1 MKNIFKALKKIQERR
16 DFIDKLKFCDYD
28 KSIYEQFEVVVDG
41 ASFEACRNSRCER
54 SVRIRIDVCS
64 EKF

>member
-28 KSIYEQFEVVVDG
+28 KSIYEQFEVVVD
-41 ASFEACRNSRCER
+41 STCVEAFRYGQCER
-54 SVRIRIDVCS
+54 SVRIRLNVCN
-64 EKF
+64 ERF